1 MKGTIC
7 ILHSINKSHHLFDMV
22 LITLVYVASCMKMS
36 DTYLVCHKHGMMKIR
51 ALSLGT
57 HSNPSADCL
66 SFSQVCLQKQSLESD
81 LEDVR
86 GKLKNTESDL
96 KESQKRETQTEAK
109 LTVQQHTYH
118 TDLTESVNTSA
129 GLVVLPFRS
138 LSVREIFFKEIS
150 TCIQQGCIYLI
161 PGLQS
166 KDIYN
171 VTKSFCF

>member
-138 LSVREIFFKEIS
+138 LSVSEIFIFIYFFKK
-150 TCIQQGCIYLI
+150 LV
-161 PGLQS
+161 LVFS
-166 KDIYN
+166 KDAFI
-171 VTKSFCF
+171 